1 MVGDSDIISSLKIVV
16 LVIEQN
22 LFRQAAE
29 IEESQFLICL
39 HLLMASYVVTDYW
52 KEENEYL
59 I

>member
-29 IEESQFLICL
+29 IEESLFLICL
-39 HLLMASYVVTDYW
+39 HF
-52 KEENEYL
+52 
-59 I
+59 